1 MASKQDSQGQLISLQ
16 GLQQPENT
24 PEENA
29 PPTRPADLPWR
40 TLDELAESEQFEEVV
55 ANEFPRYAPS
65 EWEDGPSRRSFLQLA
80 GASVGLA
87 GLTACTRQPREKI
100 IPYIEQPENIVPGKP
115 QFFATSMSFAGIGIP
130 LIAES
135 HMGRPTKVAGNPDH
149 PASSGAADQ
158 FAQASI
164 LDLYDPDR
172 SREAQRDGRLMVWE
186 DFIDQIRPAMQAQ
199 EALGGAGLRILTGPT
214 SSPTTVDQISRLQER
229 YPGAKW
235 VQWNSAH
242 RDAEMAA
249 SNKAFGRVLDTAY
262 DLTQADVIVSLDSDF
277 LSSGPAHLKN
287 AAEFASRR
295 QVVRSDGEG
304 GHHGAGTDDHGG
316 DEHGGGASHDAG
328 PIDMNRLY
336 ALECVPGPTG
346 AVADHRVGVTPTEL
360 GKFAAALASKVGVG
374 TAAVATGN
382 DKLDKW
388 ASEIAKDLQAHSG
401 RCVVIPGQFVDSDVH
416 VLAHAINAALGS
428 VGSVVQYRE
437 PALAQPDLCVPALE
451 GLVAEMNAGQVDVLV
466 MIGVNP
472 VYDAPGHLDFGA
484 ALAKVPQRIH
494 VGLHPDETRFECN
507 WHIPLAHYLEGWSD
521 CRAFDGT
528 LGLQQP
534 LIEPL
539 YGAKTEAEVLAALLG
554 ENADGYDLVRETWQ
568 RRAGSAGF
576 DSTWRKVLHDG
587 FLADSAAATV
597 TVTADPAV
605 VADAASAASSANEAG
620 LTLIARPDP
629 SIHDGRFANNG
640 WLQEV
645 PKPITKVSWDQ
656 AALMAPSTIEELG
669 FDYNVKTERVMRF
682 EVDGKSVEAPMLVN
696 PGQAKGTVVLHMGHG
711 RTRAGS
717 VGNREGN
724 GSNVQQVLSGG
735 FAVSGVEAVDT
746 GRVYKIA
753 GTQEHYQID
762 VQSDQAYRR
771 HLVKYGTKDEYEKDP
786 HFVDHIGHH
795 IPQNVSM
802 FPDWE
807 YPGYAWGM
815 AINLNSCTGCNAC
828 IIACQAENNIPVVG
842 REEIING
849 REMHWLRIDRYYQ
862 GSMDDPKVHHQPV
875 ACMHCERA
883 PCELVCP
890 VGATVHSDEGL
901 NDMAYNRCI
910 GTRYCSNN
918 CPYKVR
924 RFNFL
929 KYNDTTTPVLK
940 LARNPDVSVRMR
952 GVMEKCTYC
961 TQRISQARI
970 RSKVENRKIKD
981 GEIKTACQETCPT
994 GAIVF
999 GDINDPQSE
1008 VSRWKSSGLDYNL
1021 LDELATAPRTTYL
1034 AKLTNPNPALET
1046 LKALGEDTGAAH

>member
-1 MASKQDSQGQLISLQ
+1 MASKQDPQGQLISLQ
-16 GLQQPENT
+16 GIRSEKT
-24 PEENA
+24 PSEA
-29 PPTRPADLPWR
+29 AGTRPADLPWR
-40 TLDELAESEQFEEVV
+40 TLDELAESEHFEEVV

-100 IPYIEQPENIVPGKP
+100 VPFIEQPENVVPGKP
-115 QFFATSMSFAGIGIP
+115 QFYATSMSFAGIGVP
-130 LIAES
+130 LVAES
-135 HMGRPTKVAGNPDH
+135 HMGRPNKVAGNADH
-149 PASSGAADQ
+149 PASSGAADL
-158 FAQASI
+158 FSQASI

-172 SREAQRDGRLMVWE
+172 SREAQRDGRAMVWE
-186 DFIDQIRPAMQAQ
+186 DFIEQIRPAMQAQ
-199 EALGGAGLRILTGPT
+199 QALGGAGVRVLTGPS
-214 SSPTTVDQISRLQER
+214 SSPTLVDQISRLQEQ

-235 VQWNSAH
+235 VQYESAH
-242 RDAEMAA
+242 RDAEITA
-249 SNKAFGRVLDTAY
+249 STQAFGRVLDTSY
-262 DLTQADVIVSLDSDF
+262 DLTQADVIVSLDSEF

-287 AAEFASRR
+287 AADFSSRR
-295 QVVRSDGEG
+295 QVVREDGEG
-304 GHHGAGTDDHGG
+304 GHHGDEGSSDDHGG
-316 DEHGGGASHDAG
+316 GSHDGG
-328 PIDMNRLY
+328 PVDMNRLY

-346 AVADHRVGVTPTEL
+346 AVADHRVGVSPAEL
-360 GKFAAALASKVGVG
+360 AKFTASLASKVGVG
-374 TAAVATGN
+374 TASVATGS

-388 ASEIAKDLQAHSG
+388 AKEIAADLQAHAG
-401 RCVVIPGQFVDSDVH
+401 RCVVIPGQFVDASVH
-416 VLAHAINAALGS
+416 VLAHAINAALGA
-428 VGSVVQYRE
+428 VGTVVQYRE
-437 PALAQPDLCVPALE
+437 PALAQPEPAVPALE
-451 GLVAEMNAGQVDVLV
+451 ALVAEMNAGQVDVLL

-472 VYDAPGHLDFGA
+472 VYDAPGHLDFA
-484 ALAKVPQRIH
+484 SAMSKVANRIH
-494 VGLHPDETRFECN
+494 VGSHPDETRFESN
-507 WHIPLAHYLEGWSD
+507 WHIPLAHYLEGWGDS
-521 CRAFDGT
+521 RAFDGT
-528 LGLQQP
+528 LGIQQP

-539 YGAKTEAEVLAALLG
+539 YGAKTDAEVLAALLG
-554 ENADGYDLVRETWQ
+554 EDASGYDLVREAW
-568 RRAGSAGF
+568 RRRLGTAGF
-576 DSTWRKVLHDG
+576 DATWRTVLHDG
-587 FLADSAAATV
+587 FLADSGSAAVEATADAAA
-597 TVTADPAV
+597 
-605 VADAASAASSANEAG
+605 VADAASAAASASESG
-620 LTLIARPDP
+620 LTVIVRPDP
-629 SIHDGRFANNG
+629 TIYDGRYANNG

-656 AALMAPSTIEELG
+656 AALMAPATIEELG
-669 FDYNVKTERVMRF
+669 FESNIKTERVMRF
-682 EVDGKSVEAPMLVN
+682 EVGGKEIEAPMLVN
-696 PGQAKGTVVLHMGHG
+696 PGQAKGTVVLHLGHG

-724 GSNVQQVLSGG
+724 GANAQQILSGG
-735 FAVSGVEAVDT
+735 FSVTGVGAVDT
-746 GRVYKIA
+746 GRFYKVA
-753 GTQEHYQID
+753 ATQEHFQID

-842 REEIING
+842 RDEVING

-862 GSMDDPKVHHQPV
+862 GSADDPKIHHQPV

-970 RSKVENRKIKD
+970 QSKVEGRKIQD
-981 GEIKTACQETCPT
+981 GEIKTASQETCPT
-994 GAIVF
+994 GAIAF
-999 GDINDPQSE
+999 GDINDPHSE
-1008 VSRWKSSGLDYNL
+1008 VSRWKKSGLDYNL

-1034 AKLTNPNPALET
+1034 AKLTNPNPAL
-1046 LKALGEDTGAAH
+1046 KAKDAHSEDTGAAH